1 MLEGKSVQHY
11 TDNKLKMK
19 MLISSYESASE
30 RSTNFLGYFRKTPL
44 KISNKVH
51 EYKIENI
58 RLLLK
63 TRKVI

>member
-1 MLEGKSVQHY
+1 MLEEKSVQCY

-30 RSTNFLGYFRKTPL
+30 RSTNFLRYFRKISL
-44 KISNKVH
+44 KICNKVH

-63 TRKVI
+63 TEK